1 MTKGSAIKYTQ
12 EQLDFIQFNCSMDR
26 KSLAEK
32 VNTILVPLI
41 LQIKLNH
48 FALEKSGIPAEQG
61 IFKKEV
67 LLQIRVRKDLLQQTK
82 QVLKKVRLPGIK
94 SLLDMNVFVQ
104 KMGMS

>member
-32 VNTILVPLI
+32 VNTIFGTTYSVD
-41 LQIKLNH
+41 QIKSLCTR
-48 FALEKSGIPAEQG
+48 
-61 IFKKEV
+61 KKWNTGRTGYFQKGSTPPNKGTKG
-67 LLQIRVRKDLLQQTK
+67 LTSTNK